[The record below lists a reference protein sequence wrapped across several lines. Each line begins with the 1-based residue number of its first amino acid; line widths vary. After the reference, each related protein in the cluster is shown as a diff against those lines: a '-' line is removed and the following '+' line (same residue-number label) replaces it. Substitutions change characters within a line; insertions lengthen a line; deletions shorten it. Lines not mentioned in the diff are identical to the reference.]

1 MMKNYQSMTMKFS
14 FSVMGFIQSMEA
26 NCGPVSVAKPKMEK
40 WRVILENQIMIEA
53 TKNKN
58 VPYLKKKWIRWNWWS
73 PWKDTNLVF
82 FKGCLFSCCLVWFT
96 WNRSGKTWTLF
107 RWIWWNCCLL
117 QWSGK
122 SIHQGYSVNSFAV
135 LLVFKKDNIWYTF
148 YHQLL

>member
-1 MMKNYQSMTMKFS
+1 MAALLRCVLFNSNYSYFNSTYYGGTIFIFGTSLLFFICVFRILNQSLLSLLAVNMKM
-14 FSVMGFIQSMEA
+14 
-26 NCGPVSVAKPKMEK
+26 
-40 WRVILENQIMIEA
+40 
-53 TKNKN
+53 
-58 VPYLKKKWIRWNWWS
+58 PYLKKKWIRWNWWS

-135 LLVFKKDNIWYTF
+135 LLVFEMNNILMVF
-148 YHQLL
+148 